1 MAGMLSA
8 QVFPSPPNARQ
19 EPVVRASKN
28 DLLQRGIESTAVAIG
43 ASVEEVTQRNIE
55 AIARME
61 RESEAARTR
70 GEWLADWFATIVGS
84 WTFIIAQS
92 VLLLIWLLLNLSIWT
107 FRWDPY
113 PFILLNLVLAF
124 DAAFASPI
132 IMMSQ
137 NRQGRLA
144 DKRNRLDLQINLLA
158 EQENTELLL
167 LVRKLCEKAGVPLE
181 SHPSTGLDQETSTKD
196 LARQIDEA
204 ASAKPIQSDK
214 RPPNPPT

>member
-1 MAGMLSA
+1 M
-8 QVFPSPPNARQ
+8 
-19 EPVVRASKN
+19 RASKN

>member
-1 MAGMLSA
+1 VKAY
-8 QVFPSPPNARQ
+8 
-19 EPVVRASKN
+19 KN
-28 DLLQRGIESTAVAIG
+28 ELLQHGIESAAVAIG
-43 ASVEEVTQRNIE
+43 STVEEVAQRNIE

-84 WTFIIAQS
+84 WTFIIVQS
-92 VLLLIWLLLNLSIWT
+92 VLLVIWLLLNLSIWT

-113 PFILLNLVLAF
+113 PFILLNLALSF
-124 DAAFASPI
+124 EAAFASPI

-158 EQENTELLL
+158 EQENTELLR
-167 LVRKLCEKAGVPLE
+167 LVRKLCEKAGIPLE
-181 SHPSTGLDQETSTKD
+181 SHSSTGLDQETSTRD

-204 ASAKPIQSDK
+204 ASAKPIQPGESAGQ
-214 RPPNPPT
+214 